1 MTQSPTAFPRFG
13 TWSMLFH
20 GTPALERLSGAGLD
34 FIRLDME
41 HTPVDDA
48 VVARLVREAEDL
60 PIDISLRPA
69 SARPADLERALA
81 TGARRLC
88 VPQVETAQLAR
99 SIVETVRQLLPDGP
113 SVHLAVMLE
122 SPKAFQ
128 NCQAIAAV
136 EGIDLLVIGP
146 ADLAQELGI
155 SGTPDEEEKLDKYR
169 YLLAEA
175 AIKHGKPWEIGV
187 WTQESAL
194 RWAHEGCPVL
204 MYMTDT
210 SAVQA
215 CYGPALAEMD
225 QLADGG

>member
-1 MTQSPTAFPRFG
+1 
-13 TWSMLFH
+13 MLAH
-20 GTPALERLSGAGLD
+20 GAPALARLAGAGLD

-48 VVARLVREAEDL
+48 VVARLVHEAESL
-60 PIDISLRPA
+60 PIDICLRPA
-69 SARPADLERALA
+69 SGRPADLERALA

-88 VPQVETAQLAR
+88 VPQVETAQQAL
-99 SIVETVRQLLPDGP
+99 SIVEAVYQLLPDGTP
-113 SVHLAVMLE
+113 VHLEVMHE
-122 SPKAFQ
+122 SPEAFQ
-128 NCQAIAAV
+128 NCEAIAGV
-136 EGIDLLVIGP
+136 EGVDLLVIGP

-187 WTQESAL
+187 WTRESAL
-194 RWAHEGCPVL
+194 RWAAEGCPVL

-210 SAVQA
+210 SALQA
-215 CYGPALAEMD
+215 SYSPALAEMER
-225 QLADGG
+225 LAGGR

>member
-1 MTQSPTAFPRFG
+1 MTQAPKALPRFG
-13 TWSMLFH
+13 TWSMLIH
-20 GTPALERLSGAGLD
+20 GAPVLERLAGAGLD

-48 VVARLVREAEDL
+48 VVARLVREAESL
-60 PIDISLRPA
+60 PIDICLRPA
-69 SARPADLERALA
+69 SARPVDLERALA

-99 SIVETVRQLLPDGP
+99 SIVDTVSRLLPGDA

-122 SPKAFQ
+122 SPEAFQ
-128 NCQAIAAV
+128 NCEAIAGV

-155 SGTPDEEEKLDKYR
+155 SGTPGEEEKLDKYR

-187 WTQESAL
+187 WTEASVL
-194 RWAHEGCPVL
+194 RWAGEGCPVL
-204 MYMTDT
+204 VYMTDT
-210 SAVQA
+210 SALQA
-215 CYGPALAEMD
+215 CYAPALAEMD
-225 QLADGG
+225 RLASGG